1 MAERYD
7 FSGWATRNDIRCSDG
22 RTIRRNAFKDQNG
35 TIVPLVWMH
44 QHNTPD
50 NVLGHAVLE
59 NRKEGVYAY
68 CTFNDTESGRIGK
81 QLVAHKDIVGLS
93 IYANQLKQSP
103 AKDVVH
109 GMIREVSLVIAGANP
124 GAKIDAVLAHGEDS
138 DEAMVMELVLEH
150 SDLGLDFEEGEV
162 EIYHA
167 DNNRED
173 DDEDMKDMTV
183 QEVFDTLT
191 DDQKDLVY
199 SIVGQVVSS
208 LQDDD
213 PDNDIS
219 GEEVEEMLDGFDDDQ
234 KTVVYALIGQAIQDA
249 ENGEMEHADD
259 DSDGYYY
266 DDEDEYEDDD
276 EEYYDDDEEYDEDE
290 DDDEYYDDEDEYE
303 DDEEYDED
311 DEEYEDDEE
320 FEHSDFDDDDEYYD
334 DDDDPTLEEVFDT
347 LTDEQK
353 DAVYAIVGNA
363 VNDNFEGDE
372 DMKHNIF
379 DNDGFYSDEV
389 LTHSDMEEIL
399 DSAKRNGSL
408 KEAYEDFMAENF
420 LQHDDDATPETG
432 PGISW
437 GITNIDNLFPDAQ
450 RVADPFILKRNDD
463 WVSILMN
470 GAKHTPFSRVKSLYA
485 DITEDAARAKG
496 YIKGTLKKDEVFP
509 LFKRVTNPTTVY
521 KKQKLDRDDLLDID
535 FDVIPWI
542 KSEMRVL
549 LNEEIARA
557 ALVGDG
563 RGSAD
568 EDKINPLNIRPIYL
582 DTEQQVYAFNVPV
595 TPGADDDATAKAFIR
610 ACIKGRKDYR
620 GTGKPILFVTT
631 EMLTNMLLLED
642 GIGRALYETEDAL
655 ATKLRV
661 SKIVEVPVMDNHVR
675 ENVSGYDYALAGI
688 VVNPADYCFGADKG
702 GAVSLFDDFDI
713 DYNAMKYLIET
724 RCSGALIVPKSA
736 MILELKTAHG
746 ANGASG
752 ATGESGTT

>member
-1 MAERYD
+1 MTERYD

-22 RTIRRNAFKDQNG
+22 RTIRRNAFSDQNG
-35 TIVPLVWMH
+35 KTVPLVWMH
-44 QHNTPD
+44 QHNAPE
-50 NVLGHAVLE
+50 NILGHAVLE
-59 NRKEGVYAY
+59 NRPQGVYAY

-109 GMIREVSLVIAGANP
+109 GLIREVSLVIAGANP
-124 GAKIDAVLAHGEDS
+124 GATIDAVLTHSDGNDDS
-138 DEAMVMELVLEH
+138 MIMELVLEH
-150 SDLGLDFEEGEV
+150 SDMGINFEEGEV
-162 EIYHA
+162 DLYHA
-167 DNNRED
+167 DNDGE
-173 DDEDMKDMTV
+173 EDMNDKTV

-208 LQDDD
+208 LTDDD

-219 GEEVEEMLDGFDDDQ
+219 EEELEDMLEDFDDDQ
-234 KTVVYALIGQAIQDA
+234 KTVVYALIGQAVQDA
-249 ENGEMEHADD
+249 QDGEMEHADYSDYDLDYEDEDYDYDYED
-259 DSDGYYY
+259 DY
-266 DDEDEYEDDD
+266 DDEDFDD
-276 EEYYDDDEEYDEDE
+276 EDFDDEEYDDE
-290 DDDEYYDDEDEYE
+290 DFDDEDF
-303 DDEEYDED
+303 DDEEYDDED
-311 DEEYEDDEE
+311 FDDEE
-320 FEHSDFDDDDEYYD
+320 FEHSDDMYDDEDFYDDEDYYD
-334 DDDDPTLEEVFDT
+334 DDPTIEEIFDT
-347 LTDEQK
+347 LTDDQK
-353 DAVYAIVGNA
+353 DAVYAIIGNA
-363 VNDNFEGDE
+363 VDDNFEGDE
-372 DMKHNIF
+372 EMKHNIF
-379 DNDGFYSDEV
+379 DTDGFYSDEV
-389 LTHSDMEEIL
+389 LTHADMDEIL
-399 DSAKRNGSL
+399 DNAKRNGSL
-408 KEAYEDFMAENF
+408 KEAYEEFVSENF
-420 LQHDDDATPETG
+420 LQHDDDPVEPEVPTTG

-437 GITNIDNLFPDAQ
+437 GITNVDYLFPDAQ

-463 WVSILMN
+463 WVSVLMN

-496 YIKGTLKKDEVFP
+496 YIKGNLKKDEVFP
-509 LFKRVTNPTTVY
+509 LFKRVTNPTTIY

-563 RGSAD
+563 RGASE
-568 EDKINPLNIRPIYL
+568 EDKISPTNIRPIYT
-582 DTEQQVYAFNVPV
+582 DTENQLYAFNVPV

-610 ACIKGRKDYR
+610 AVIKGRKDYR

-642 GIGRALYETEDAL
+642 GVGRTLYETEDAL

-661 SKIVEVPVMDNHVR
+661 SKIVEVPVMDNQVR
-675 ENVSGYDYALAGI
+675 SNVEGYDYALAGI

-736 MILELKTAHG
+736 MVLELKTAHS
-746 ANGASG
+746 NG
-752 ATGESGTT
+752 